1 MHLISLKKRTLITL
15 LIVITAS
22 NCSGES
28 NQDSVDKVSTT
39 LAESDRPS
47 SDTSPG
53 STPLPASETSTIAT
67 AQVESPFYSGVLELT
82 DRMGWIYSVEVPPL
96 VGIQL
101 EIEKDVSNSP
111 PGKASTVVNASS
123 GNLSSIR
130 IVPNTP
136 GRNPPEVEIA
146 STYIFR
152 LPLYAS
158 ASTRFEVGLGYETL
172 LVGHSGTNC
181 NSESTDFDPST
192 DDNEV
197 YIQNLLIAAFICESQ
212 GNYLISEADE
222 YGGDELLVDNF
233 LGLFTGTPLGVIVG
247 LTNGCFLM
255 LDDAGSYNLI
265 GYESRVIMLAN
276 NPIDQSRPMP
286 WQTDSSC
293 QLG

>member
-1 MHLISLKKRTLITL
+1 MHLTSLKKRTLITL
-15 LIVITAS
+15 FIVITAS

-39 LAESDRPS
+39 LAESERPS

-53 STPLPASETSTIAT
+53 STPLPASETSSIAT

-111 PGKASTVVNASS
+111 PGKASTVVNAKL
-123 GNLSSIR
+123 GNLSSIT

-146 STYIFR
+146 TTYIFQ

-158 ASTRFEVGLGYETL
+158 PPLEGHLGT
-172 LVGHSGTNC
+172 SC
-181 NSESTDFDPST
+181 QSEFTDFDPST
-192 DDNEV
+192 DDKKV
-197 YIQNLLIAAFICESQ
+197 FSRDLLIAAFICESQ
-212 GNYLISEADE
+212 GKSFITDAD
-222 YGGDELLVDNF
+222 YSPRDELAVDNF
-233 LGLFTGTPLGVIVG
+233 ISVFTEAPLGVILG

-255 LDDAGSYNLI
+255 LDDAGNYNLI
-265 GYESRVIMLAN
+265 GYESRIIMVGN
-276 NPIDQSRPMP
+276 NPLDLSRPTP

-293 QLG
+293 QLT